1 LRTHRARECC
11 STACECESCSA
22 KNNRRSWRSETLGG
36 QQLVSRR
43 AFRTAGVTKVV
54 LAKSSDR
61 LKGVRRTARANVV
74 VPLVNVKVVV
84 PKTTDAVG
92 GAKHLEASSLF
103 LAVLFARPVLLKLY

>member
-1 LRTHRARECC
+1 MRTHRARECC

-54 LAKSSDR
+54 LAKSSDKLKGVRLVLRTAACTKVVLAESSDR
-61 LKGVRRTARANVV
+61 LKGVRLVLRTL
-74 VPLVNVKVVV
+74 LV
-84 PKTTDAVG
+84 
-92 GAKHLEASSLF
+92 
-103 LAVLFARPVLLKLY
+103 LKLY